1 MFGKPDNCN
10 AVKMY
15 ETARTH
21 KVDNSVLVIISVCN
35 ATVENLSILVDKVL
49 YPIAGKPPSK
59 IILEIC

>member
-1 MFGKPDNCN
+1 
-10 AVKMY
+10 MY

-21 KVDNSVLVIISVCN
+21 KVDNSVVVITSVCN
-35 ATVENLSILVDKVL
+35 ATVENLSILVEKIL